1 MRKGFGVTI
10 GIVAFLL
17 LIFGGTLVTLYTDL
31 LWFGE
36 VGYKSV
42 YWTELISK
50 LQLGVVAGVLFFL
63 IVYLNLWIARKFA
76 PPSLPR
82 YDAGTTRLRMGRVA
96 QKGFGFLILGIT
108 LFVSVMVALE
118 ASSHWM
124 GYQMFIHATPF
135 GTTDPIFHQDIGFY
149 IFKLGFLQYIYGWI
163 FFALVVA
170 VIATAAVHYTDR
182 AIDFLAGMPTF
193 APHVKAHLSLLFAA
207 ALFVKAWG
215 YRLDAYSL
223 LYSPYG
229 KVFGAGYTDVH
240 ARLFALKVLVVVAI
254 LAGILALVNINR
266 RGIKLPAAALIIL
279 VATSILL
286 GSIYP
291 GIVQQVYVQPNEIA
305 RESEYINNNIKATR
319 HAFNIDKISIKDFPA
334 TTDLT
339 VQDIKD
345 NSATI
350 NSVRLWDYR
359 PLASTFNQLQA
370 LGLFY
375 HTENV
380 DVDRYTVKDQERE
393 VMLAARE
400 LSIDGLTGG
409 IDSWV
414 NSHFQYTHG
423 YGAIMSPVNEARSDG
438 SPSFFVSDMPVS
450 SPVGIDIDR
459 PQIYFGEKTNDYV
472 VVNSDSKEFD
482 HPTEGGSAYT
492 KYAGKGGIDIGNVLN
507 RMAFALRFADTNLI
521 LNNPITA
528 GSRLMFRRNI
538 AERVQTIFPFLL
550 YDHDPYLVISKGKL
564 FWIQDAYTYSD
575 QYPYSTPM
583 DWNDYTSLNY
593 IRNSVKIVIDA
604 YSGSVDYY
612 VSDTSDPMLRT
623 YMKIFPGVFKPM
635 SGMAADLKEHIRYPE
650 DIFNAQSQVMLRYHV
665 QDPQIFYTGS
675 DRWEIPKEIT
685 GSSREQNPMESYY
698 VVMTLPKEQ
707 SEEFLLMRPFTPANK
722 NNMSSWMAARCDPKD
737 YGKLVLYLFPTQKLV
752 YGPSQIE
759 SRIDQDPTIS
769 QKLTL
774 WSQQGSSVNR
784 GNMMVIPI
792 QHSLMYIKPLYLES
806 TTSKIPQLTA
816 VIVAYGDKIEMADT
830 LNEALNAV
838 FGSSEATSQAAP
850 AETSAPTQSGKAAP
864 SAPTTAVRKLI
875 DQAFSQYNRA
885 QDAQRKGDWA
895 AYGEQQK
902 QLQQTLKQLKQTSG
916 R

>member
-1 MRKGFGVTI
+1 M
-10 GIVAFLL
+10 
-17 LIFGGTLVTLYTDL
+17 
-31 LWFGE
+31 E
-36 VGYKSV
+36 
-42 YWTELISK
+42 
-50 LQLGVVAGVLFFL
+50 
-63 IVYLNLWIARKFA
+63 
-76 PPSLPR
+76 
-82 YDAGTTRLRMGRVA
+82 
-96 QKGFGFLILGIT
+96 
-108 LFVSVMVALE
+108 
-118 ASSHWM
+118 
-124 GYQMFIHATPF
+124 
-135 GTTDPIFHQDIGFY
+135 
-149 IFKLGFLQYIYGWI
+149 
-163 FFALVVA
+163 
-170 VIATAAVHYTDR
+170 
-182 AIDFLAGMPTF
+182 
-193 APHVKAHLSLLFAA
+193 
-207 ALFVKAWG
+207 
-215 YRLDAYSL
+215 
-223 LYSPYG
+223 

-550 YDHDPYLVISKGKL
+550 YDHDPYLVISKGRL

-612 VSDTSDPMLRT
+612 VSDTSDPMLKT

-635 SGMAADLKEHIRYPE
+635 SDMAADLKEHIRYPE

-759 SRIDQDPTIS
+759 SRIDQDPSIS

-850 AETSAPTQSGKAAP
+850 AETSAPTPSGKAAP
-864 SAPTTAVRKLI
+864 APSAAVRKLI
-875 DQAFSQYNRA
+875 DQAVSQYNRA